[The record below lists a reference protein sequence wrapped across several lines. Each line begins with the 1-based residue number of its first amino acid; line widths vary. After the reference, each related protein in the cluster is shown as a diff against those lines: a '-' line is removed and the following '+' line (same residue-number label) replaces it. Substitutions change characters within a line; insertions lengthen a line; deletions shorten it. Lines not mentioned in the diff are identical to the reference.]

1 MDNAAPPHDL
11 PPDDD
16 RRSARDSAA
25 PFQINVETKPTRNL
39 GAPAVAPRRRQ
50 QASSRWTTLVAV
62 LAAAVISAAGLAWLA
77 LRPAGMSA
85 PGAPPAGPVAQ
96 NPTAQNPAAAPAPN
110 DAAAAAEPA
119 SRATQPG
126 VQWQSPTAGPPL
138 DLSDV
143 PPGVQLLMQL
153 RPREWLDSGE
163 REKTVSGLGPLASW
177 PAALSGPSQRTPA
190 GGDESAEPT
199 GLERLLPRPVQ
210 QLERLLVS
218 VWEDRQGTLQFAV
231 VAEAAESFSAAQLD
245 PLQLPAGERG
255 APRFR
260 DGWGW
265 WLPPR
270 LHGKRIV
277 VAPAE
282 ELKELVAQAG
292 QAPELRRD
300 LAELVEHSD
309 ADRLAT
315 LVVSREFWNLAGPA
329 LTAGPSAILQEPL
342 QALLHDDW
350 QAALV
355 SVHLDDNFFGELRI
369 AARPESPAAK
379 RAAQLTQDLAA
390 QPARVAQQL
399 ADSPGGDYGRA
410 LLGRLPLMVDSWQRQ
425 TRVSVAGR
433 HVLARSYL
441 PAVAAHNLAWSA
453 QLLAVGPQDMSTASP
468 AMNPAA
474 TSPDQ
479 REKTIAERLRE
490 TTSLSFPRATL
501 EGAIETLGGQLGV
514 RMEIVGRDLQLEGIT
529 KNQSFALDAR
539 DLPAGEI
546 LLQILRQASPDGK
559 LVYVIGPAD
568 DGAATVFITT
578 RAAAQQ
584 RGQDFTAPGSEAP

>member
-16 RRSARDSAA
+16 RRSAPDAAA
-25 PFQINVETKPTRNL
+25 PFQINVESTPKRSSRSPANPT
-39 GAPAVAPRRRQ
+39 RRRQ
-50 QASSRWTTLVAV
+50 QARGRWTALAAM

-77 LRPAGMSA
+77 LRPAGMPA
-85 PGAPPAGPVAQ
+85 PGATPAGPAAQ
-96 NPTAQNPAAAPAPN
+96 NTAATPAAN
-110 DAAAAAEPA
+110 DAVTAEPA
-119 SRATQPG
+119 NRATQPG

-143 PPGVQLLMQL
+143 PPGVQLLVQL
-153 RPREWLDSGE
+153 RPRAWFEKGE
-163 REKTVSGLGPLASW
+163 RQKTVAGLGPLANW
-177 PAALSGPSQRTPA
+177 PAALTGPSQRSPA
-190 GGDESAEPT
+190 GGEESVDST
-199 GLERLLPRPVQ
+199 GLERLLPCAVQ

-218 VWEDRQGTLQFAV
+218 VWEDRQGTLRFAV
-231 VAEAAESFSAAQLD
+231 VAEAAEPFSAAQFDALR
-245 PLQLPAGERG
+245 LPAGGPG
-255 APRFR
+255 APRFQ

-270 LHGKRIV
+270 LQGKRIV

-292 QAPELRRD
+292 QATELRRD

-309 ADRLAT
+309 GARLAT

-329 LTAGPSAILQEPL
+329 LTTGPSAILQESL

-355 SVHLDDNFFGELRI
+355 NVHLDDNFFCELRI
-369 AARPESPAAK
+369 ATRPESPAAK
-379 RAAQLTQDLAA
+379 RAALLTQDLAA
-390 QPARVAQQL
+390 QPARVAQRL
-399 ADSPGGDYGRA
+399 ADAPGGDYGRA

-425 TRVSVAGR
+425 TRVSVVGR

-453 QLLAVGPQDMSTASP
+453 QLMALGPQDAAAPPTA
-468 AMNPAA
+468 AAA
-474 TSPDQ
+474 TSPDR
-479 REKTIAERLRE
+479 REKTIAVRLLE
-490 TTSLSFPRATL
+490 TTSLSFPRSTL

-529 KNQSFALDAR
+529 KNQSFGLDAR

-559 LVYVIGPAD
+559 LVYVIGTTD
-568 DGAATVFITT
+568 DGARAVFITT

-584 RGQDFTAPGSEAP
+584 RGQEFTAPGDASP

>member
-1 MDNAAPPHDL
+1 MDSAAPPPDL

-16 RRSARDSAA
+16 RRIARDSAA
-25 PFQINVETKPTRNL
+25 AFQIDVESKPQRRSGVAAGNHRRQTQRRRTTAVVVL
-39 GAPAVAPRRRQ
+39 GA
-50 QASSRWTTLVAV
+50 TV
-62 LAAAVISAAGLAWLA
+62 LAAAGLALLA
-77 LRPAGMSA
+77 LRPAGMPA
-85 PGAPPAGPVAQ
+85 PGATPAG
-96 NPTAQNPAAAPAPN
+96 TADQTPAARPVPN
-110 DAAAAAEPA
+110 DAVAAQ
-119 SRATQPG
+119 STGQATQSG
-126 VQWQSPTAGPPL
+126 AQWQSPTAGPPL

-143 PPGVQLLMQL
+143 PPGVQLLVQL
-153 RPREWLDSGE
+153 QPRAWLEPGE
-163 REKTVSGLGPLASW
+163 REKTVAGLGPLANW
-177 PAALSGPSQRTPA
+177 PAALTGPSQRTPT
-190 GGDESAEPT
+190 GGEESVDST
-199 GLERLLPRPVQ
+199 GLERLLPGPLRE
-210 QLERLLVS
+210 LDRLLVS
-218 VWEDRQGTLQFAV
+218 VWEDRQGALQFAV
-231 VAEAAESFSAAQLD
+231 VAEAAGPFSAAQLD
-245 PLQLPAGERG
+245 ALRLPAGEPG

-265 WLPPR
+265 WLPTR

-282 ELKELVAQAG
+282 ELKELVAQSG

-309 ADRLAT
+309 GDRLAT

-329 LTAGPSAILQEPL
+329 LTTGASAILQESL

-355 SVHLDDNFFGELRI
+355 TVHMDDNFFCELRI
-369 AARPESPAAK
+369 ATRPESPAAK
-379 RAAQLTQDLAA
+379 RAAQLSQDLAA
-390 QPARVAQQL
+390 QPARVAQRL
-399 ADSPGGDYGRA
+399 ADAPGGDYGRV

-433 HVLARSYL
+433 QVLARSYL

-453 QLLAVGPQDMSTASP
+453 QLMALGPQEIAAAPPTA
-468 AMNPAA
+468 AAA
-474 TSPDQ
+474 TSPDR
-479 REKTIAERLRE
+479 REKTTVERLRE

-501 EGAIETLGGQLGV
+501 EGAIETLSGQLGV

-529 KNQSFALDAR
+529 KNQSFGLNAR
-539 DLPAGEI
+539 DRPAGEI

-559 LVYVIGPAD
+559 LVYVIGATD

-584 RGQDFTAPGSEAP
+584 RGQDFTAPRDDAP